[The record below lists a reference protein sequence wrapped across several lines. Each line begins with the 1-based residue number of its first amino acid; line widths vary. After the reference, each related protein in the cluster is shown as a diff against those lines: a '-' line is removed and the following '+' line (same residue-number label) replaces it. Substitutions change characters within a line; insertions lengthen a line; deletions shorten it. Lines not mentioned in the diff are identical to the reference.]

1 MKKLQTYK
9 ETKIKENRK
18 AQESVLDGNVDES
31 DIMTMVFDIFS
42 KRKKFEY
49 NLKER
54 MILYLGFLGPILKCL
69 RCRFFDYDHMIH
81 MTKIFA
87 KAKSRLDQDC
97 NIIEIMDQVR
107 KSENFQR
114 NFLCRQQKILLKFD
128 HSNIVD
134 GNSEE
139 SG

>member
-1 MKKLQTYK
+1 VKKLQTYK

-54 MILYLGFLGPILKCL
+54 IILYLGFLGPILRCL
-69 RCRFFDYDHMIH
+69 RCRFFDYDNMIRK
-81 MTKIFA
+81 TKIFEE
-87 KAKSRLDQDC
+87 AKSRLD
-97 NIIEIMDQVR
+97 
-107 KSENFQR
+107 
-114 NFLCRQQKILLKFD
+114 
-128 HSNIVD
+128 
-134 GNSEE
+134 
-139 SG
+139 